1 MFNHRVKQTLVGLG
15 SALLMSGAL
24 VTPAQADLTDQIL
37 AGIADGSRT
46 IRPTIIPLNDIEVPE
61 PSNLA
66 EFVRNRKA
74 AIILGKALFW
84 DMQVGSD
91 GVQACASCHFSSGAD
106 PRIKNQRSPGLLASN
121 QDASPNPDNTFDA
134 GPNATLTADQFPLH
148 VKSDPIFFNSD
159 VVRDSND
166 VISSQ
171 GVAFTQFVDAEA
183 DSAVETVDAASDPD
197 GFQVGGVN
205 TRRVE
210 PRNTPTVVNAV
221 FNHRNFWDGRA
232 NNIFNG
238 VSPFGDVDPG
248 AEVFKSSKQRVLKD
262 DDDDDDDDKKK
273 GKKRK
278 FKTERVLESV
288 RVSIDNASLA
298 SQAVGPPL
306 SNFEMSA
313 NGRGWFEIGD
323 KFIVHDEEEGQRP
336 LRPLGLQMVD
346 RTDSVLGKLARN
358 GRPGL
363 RVKSYE
369 KLIKRAFVKDWWKS
383 EDFVMLN
390 ADGSTTI
397 VDDDVAEDNPDN
409 TYSQMEANFS
419 LFFGLAVQLYEATL
433 VSGETPV
440 DRFLALSPEDRIA
453 AADGSGPISQQALVG
468 FHLADD
474 EGRCLNCHGQGEF
487 TFAAVSRINSD
498 ADRAE
503 SFDRTRIRGADLIDE
518 GFNNIGVRPTLE
530 DLGVGGLT
538 PFGTPL
544 SIGRMKRL
552 GNLDAEPEE
561 LDPAIG
567 LGADGA
573 FKIPT
578 LRNVAE
584 TGPYFHNGG
593 EDTLEDVIDFY
604 FRGGNFR
611 TFDRAARF
619 QHPIDVFNAD
629 RTEIS
634 KLRALGV
641 LRGDNCT
648 SGPCRDQVDS
658 RTGIRLPGFEDLD
671 PSEIGLD
678 DADRDSLVAF
688 LKSLTDQRLVNR
700 QAPFDGP
707 QLFVP
712 VGATGDHTNVT
723 EGNNG
728 TAIDDM
734 VEIPAVGRDGGTPVA
749 TFLENLN
756 Q

>member
-1 MFNHRVKQTLVGLG
+1 MFKRRLRQVVIGAG
-15 SALLMSGAL
+15 SALLISGTL
-24 VTPAQADLTDQIL
+24 IPPAQADLTDQIL
-37 AGIADGSRT
+37 AGIADGTRT
-46 IRPTIIPLNDIEVPE
+46 IRPTILPLNAIEVPE
-61 PSNLA
+61 PSNLS
-66 EFVRNRKA
+66 EFVRNKKV
-74 AIILGKALFW
+74 AIQLGKALFW

-106 PRIKNQRSPGLLASN
+106 PRIKNQRSPGLLGAN
-121 QDASPNPDNTFDA
+121 QDASPNPDNTFDD
-134 GPNATLTADQFPLH
+134 GPNATLTASQFPFH
-148 VKSDPIFFNSD
+148 VKSDPIFFNSET
-159 VVRDSND
+159 VRDSND

-171 GVAFTQFVDAEA
+171 GVAFTSFVDAEA
-183 DSAVETVDAASDPD
+183 DSAVETVDAATDPD

-210 PRNTPTVVNAV
+210 PRNTPTVINAV

-238 VSPFGDVDPG
+238 VSNFGDADPT
-248 AEVFKSSKQRVLKD
+248 AFVFKTRIVIDEGEEEKI
-262 DDDDDDDDKKK
+262 
-273 GKKRK
+273 
-278 FKTERVLESV
+278 LEAV

-313 NGRGWFEIGD
+313 DGRFWFEIGD
-323 KFIVHDEEEGQRP
+323 KFIVNDIEEEGGQKP
-336 LRPLGLQMVD
+336 LRPLGQQIVD
-346 RTDSVLGKLARN
+346 PTDSVLGALARV
-358 GRPGL
+358 GDPGL
-363 RVKSYE
+363 EVKSYE
-369 KLIKRAFVKDWWKS
+369 KLIKKAFVRDWWKS
-383 EDFVMLN
+383 DDFVLRN
-390 ADGSTTI
+390 ADGSTII
-397 VDDDVAEDNPDN
+397 VDDDVAEGNPDN

-419 LFFGLAVQLYEATL
+419 LFFGLAVQLYQATL

-453 AADGSGPISQQALVG
+453 AADGNGPISQQALVG

-498 ADRAE
+498 ADRPE
-503 SFDRTRIRGADLIDE
+503 SFDRTRIRGNDLIDE

-544 SIGRMKRL
+544 SIGRMKQL
-552 GNLDAEPEE
+552 GDLPAEQAELDA
-561 LDPAIG
+561 G

-593 EDTLEDVIDFY
+593 ESTLEDVIDFY

-611 TFDRAARF
+611 TFDREARF
-619 QHPIDVFNAD
+619 QHPIDVFSAD

-688 LKSLTDQRLVNR
+688 LRALTDQRVINR

-712 VGATGDHTNVT
+712 VGARGNASNVT

-728 TAIDDM
+728 TAVDDM
-734 VEIPAVGRDGGTPVA
+734 LEIPAVGRNGGTPVA
-749 TFLENLN
+749 TFLENLTR
-756 Q
+756 